1 MAVLCLA
8 FRGHRES
15 VGEGVCEGG
24 NFLCIVMMQ
33 ARFEPF
39 LREIINS
46 STRQVRYLCA
56 SIQNE
61 IINLLATAT
70 RKRLIK

>member
-24 NFLCIVMMQ
+24 NFLGIVMMQ
-33 ARFEPF
+33 ARFDPF
-39 LREIINS
+39 LQEIINS
-46 STRQVRYLCA
+46 STLRAKFDTSV
-56 SIQNE
+56 
-61 IINLLATAT
+61 LAFKTN
-70 RKRLIK
+70 